1 MQPKSNVSKDS
12 YDILDVVRMFY
23 ELSSSTEK
31 LLSNGQIYT
40 SRSIHTFNTSAASPT
55 DFVPASLAP
64 SVIMTR
70 NFFLLLDAHILQK
83 NLFAASFKARSIR
96 VVPMAS

>member
-1 MQPKSNVSKDS
+1 MNFQ
-12 YDILDVVRMFY
+12 
-23 ELSSSTEK
+23 EK
-31 LLSNGQIYT
+31 LRVQWATLHLHY
-40 SRSIHTFNTSAASPT
+40 IHTFNPSAASPT

-70 NFFLLLDAHILQK
+70 NFFLPLGAHILQK

-96 VVPMAS
+96 VVPMMS